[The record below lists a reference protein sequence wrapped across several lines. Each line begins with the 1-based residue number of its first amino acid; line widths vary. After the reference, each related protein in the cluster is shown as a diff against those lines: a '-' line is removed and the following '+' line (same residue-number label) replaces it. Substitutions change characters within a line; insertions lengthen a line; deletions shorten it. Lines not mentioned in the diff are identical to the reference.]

1 MAGALTA
8 DEVIAF
14 LDERAE
20 WAVLTSIDRRGF
32 PHSVPLGYFRIG
44 EDVYAGTHSDTQ
56 KVRNLERDPH
66 ASLLIASAKNSKDWR
81 GVLIQ
86 GEIEIVRDDAERL
99 EIEREGRRQRGVP
112 EEKLP
117 TTPRVGEVML
127 RLSLQRTISWRF

>member
-1 MAGALTA
+1 MAGALTTE
-8 DEVIAF
+8 EVIAF

-20 WAVLTSIDRRGF
+20 WAVLTSIDRHGY

-44 EDVYAGTHSDTQ
+44 DDVYVGTHTETQ
-56 KVRNLERDPH
+56 KVRNLDRNPH
-66 ASLLIASAKNSKDWR
+66 ASLLVASAKAAGDWR

-86 GEIEIVRDDAERL
+86 GEVEIVRDDAERL

-127 RLSLQRTISWRF
+127 RISLQRTISWRF